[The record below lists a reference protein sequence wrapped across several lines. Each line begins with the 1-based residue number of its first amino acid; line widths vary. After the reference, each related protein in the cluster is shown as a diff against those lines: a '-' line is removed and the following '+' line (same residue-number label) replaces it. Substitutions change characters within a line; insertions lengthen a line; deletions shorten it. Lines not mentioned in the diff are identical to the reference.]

1 MSVRIRPSLPRAPV
15 VLTRGAEERRP
26 YRPIRWAFDFAPRQ
40 ERQPAQNG
48 HSAGSNPARRTR
60 CPGCRLVRPA
70 DSKPAIGC
78 SNHPRGAMRR
88 NSKWRAAELQT
99 RRARFKSAA
108 ALQVSRMR
116 RSGRVAKVTGPEN
129 RREARKG
136 PPGVEFP
143 PPPPI
148 KFALSMDR
156 SEEHIKVVELCCR
169 SSLGCKCVIHVFQ
182 FGTEVTGTQR
192 RINHDAR
199 AVT

>member
-1 MSVRIRPSLPRAPV
+1 
-15 VLTRGAEERRP
+15 
-26 YRPIRWAFDFAPRQ
+26 
-40 ERQPAQNG
+40 
-48 HSAGSNPARRTR
+48 
-60 CPGCRLVRPA
+60 
-70 DSKPAIGC
+70 
-78 SNHPRGAMRR
+78 
-88 NSKWRAAELQT
+88 
-99 RRARFKSAA
+99 
-108 ALQVSRMR
+108 MR

-148 KFALSMDR
+148 MFALSMDR

-182 FGTEVTGTQR
+182 FGTEVAGTQR